1 MKTNLRNEE
10 EIEVPQQMSH
20 KSSRSRKENT
30 EHRGATQEDN
40 AWELSRI
47 GRKFK
52 SWKRKYTS
60 SIKEKKVKIH
70 LNSEISHWK

>member
-40 AWELSRI
+40 A
-47 GRKFK
+47 
-52 SWKRKYTS
+52 
-60 SIKEKKVKIH
+60 
-70 LNSEISHWK
+70 